1 MLLRVDNLSKS
12 FGIHDVLKDVTF
24 FIETGD
30 KIGLIGA
37 NGMGKSTLVKCL
49 LGELEKDSGNIVIT
63 QGTGIGYL
71 EQTNEMPAGNLWHVL
86 LHSDDQIIRLRQE
99 LESLSSLVSVSKNE
113 EGNEYLNRYQKTLET
128 YERLQGYQYE
138 SLVRRVA
145 FGLGFTVDDFE
156 KPAVLFS
163 GGQKT
168 RIYLARALIKRPDLL
183 ILDEPTNH
191 LDIQMIEWL
200 EEYLQSYSGG
210 LLIISHDR
218 YFLDKVT
225 NKIFYLHNTELQIF
239 KGNFSAYLKQYNLQ
253 VASQL
258 TAYEKQQEY
267 IKNTEDY
274 IRKYKAGIKSK
285 QARGRQS
292 KLERLKKIE
301 KPTSTDSIR
310 LQLPSASMCAEK
322 VLILD
327 KVIIGYDKPL
337 VRDASLL
344 LRRGERVA
352 ILGPNGSGKTSM
364 LKSILGERKIM
375 QGRID
380 LGNRVQ
386 IGYFSQEHEG
396 LNLYTTILEEVMNA
410 YSCTTE
416 QARTLLGNIL
426 FRGDDVFKQISS
438 LSGGERARL
447 ALLKLML
454 QGANFLI
461 LDEPT
466 NHLDVNAR
474 EVLEEALAEFDGSL
488 LVVSHDRY
496 FLDNIINK
504 VWEIEDQSIKEY
516 LGNYSD
522 YRLKK
527 ADNLRIIRE
536 AAEEA
541 MLAEIKKPTQP
552 SISVE
557 QATNIPKSTSSTKDT
572 RRRGFTD
579 KDLAKVELKI
589 REYEALRK
597 VLEEKLSLPES
608 HEDSALSASLANEHH
623 ELNMTLEKLM
633 SEWEIIMSE
642 LEEN

>member
-1 MLLRVDNLSKS
+1 MLLRVDNLGKS
-12 FGIHDVLKDVTF
+12 FGIHEVLKNVTF
-24 FIETGD
+24 FIDKGD
-30 KIGLIGA
+30 KVGLIGA

-49 LGELEKDSGNIVIT
+49 LGELEHDAGDVVISP
-63 QGTGIGYL
+63 GVNIGYL
-71 EQTNEMPAGNLWHVL
+71 EQSGEMPSATLWEVL
-86 LHSDDQIIRLRQE
+86 VAADERIVQLRE
-99 LESLSSLVSVSKNE
+99 EIEKTSGLVSVTEGE
-113 EGNEYLNRYQKTLET
+113 ERQVYITRYQKSLDV
-128 YERLQGYQYE
+128 YENLRGYEYE
-138 SLVRRVA
+138 SFVRRIA
-145 FGLGFTVDDFE
+145 FGLGFTVEDFD
-156 KPAVLFS
+156 KPAPLFS

-168 RIYLARALIKRPDLL
+168 RIYLARTLIKKPDLL

-200 EEYLQSYSGG
+200 EEYLQNYNGG

-225 NKIFYLHNTELQIF
+225 NKIMFLHDTELQSF
-239 KGNFSAYLKQYNLQ
+239 KGNFSAYMKQYSLQ

-258 TAYEKQQEY
+258 AAYEKQQEY
-267 IKNTEDY
+267 IKNTEEY

-292 KLERLKKIE
+292 QLSRLERID
-301 KPTSTDSIR
+301 KPTEVDNIR
-310 LQLPSASMCAEK
+310 LHLPSASMCADK
-322 VLILD
+322 VLVLD

-337 VRDASLL
+337 IRDVNLL

-352 ILGPNGSGKTSM
+352 ILGPNGAGKTSM

-375 QGRID
+375 NGRIE

-396 LNLYTTILEEVMNA
+396 LDMYTTLLEEVMNA
-410 YSCTTE
+410 YSCTVE
-416 QARTLLGNIL
+416 QARTLLGSIL
-426 FRGDDVFKQISS
+426 FTGDEVFKQVGS

-454 QGANFLI
+454 QGANFLV

-474 EVLEEALAEFDGSL
+474 EVLEETLCDFDGSL

-496 FLDNIINK
+496 FLDSIVNR
-504 VWEIEDQSIKEY
+504 VWEIEDGCIKEY
-516 LGNYSD
+516 LGNYSE
-522 YRLKK
+522 YRAKK
-527 ADNLRIIRE
+527 NDNLRIIRE

-541 MLAEIKKPTQP
+541 A
-552 SISVE
+552 E
-557 QATNIPKSTSSTKDT
+557 QAERYKSGANTVVHAPKMEVVKEGKEN
-572 RRRGFTD
+572 RRKGYTE

-589 REYEALRK
+589 REYEALRS
-597 VLEEKLSLPES
+597 VLEKKMSLPEA
-608 HEDSALSASLANEHH
+608 HMDLEMSAELATEH
-623 ELNMTLEKLM
+623 EKLNGIIENLM
-633 SEWEIIMSE
+633 QDWENIMNE
-642 LEEN
+642 LEEG